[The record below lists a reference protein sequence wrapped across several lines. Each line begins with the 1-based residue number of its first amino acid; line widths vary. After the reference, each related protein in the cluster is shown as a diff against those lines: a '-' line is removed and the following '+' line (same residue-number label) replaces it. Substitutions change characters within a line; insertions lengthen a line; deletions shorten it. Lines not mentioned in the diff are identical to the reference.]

1 MSISNSI
8 SKMRSGVIGSAAYFG
23 PVRAMSKILKSNDQ
37 TNNVFGRAFT
47 LNADDTAAAGGNGTF
62 IGILS
67 NPHAYAVDS
76 TYIENGKSGEFI
88 HMGEVF
94 VKLEPAVVTGKT
106 AAVPAVG
113 DAVYYTA
120 AGILTA
126 DADNKD
132 TTAISHYKIQGAV
145 ITRHAPVVD
154 TDGNYLAVIS
164 LTGLQKPTA

>member
-1 MSISNSI
+1 
-8 SKMRSGVIGSAAYFG
+8 MRSGVIGSAAYFG
-23 PVRAMSKILKSNDQ
+23 PVRAMSKILKSAYQAD
-37 TNNVFGRAFT
+37 NVFGRAFT
-47 LNADDTAAAGGNGTF
+47 LNADDTAAAGGNGVF

-76 TYIENGKSGEFI
+76 PIIENGQSGEFI

-94 VKLEPAVVTGKT
+94 VKLEPAVVSGAT

-113 DAVYYTA
+113 DQVYYTSS
-120 AGILTA
+120 GILTA
-126 DADNKD
+126 DATDKD
-132 TTAISHYKIQGAV
+132 TTAVAHNKIQGAI

-154 TDGNYLAVIS
+154 GDGNYLAVIS

>member
-23 PVRAMSKILKSNDQ
+23 PIRAMSKILKSDDQ
-37 TNNVFGRAFT
+37 TDNVFGRAFT
-47 LNADDTAAAGGNGTF
+47 LNADDTAAAGGARTF

-76 TYIENGKSGEFI
+76 TYIENGQSGEFI

-94 VKLEPAVVTGKT
+94 VKLEPAVVSGAT

-113 DAVYYTA
+113 DAVYYTS
-120 AGILTA
+120 AGVLTA
-126 DADNKD
+126 DATDKD
-132 TTAISHYKIQGAV
+132 TVAVAHNKIQGAM

-154 TDGNYLAVIS
+154 TDGNYIAVVS
-164 LTGLQKPTA
+164 LTGLQKPIA